1 MTRDRRQWSK
11 NKKLK
16 IIQRVEVNGLQ
27 LTLRKYNLSQS
38 LFHKWKRRFNEQ
50 GIIGL
55 RAQYSKV
62 DPEKRKMEQE
72 IKRLRKMV
80 GELSLELWFK
90 DELLKKPVFKQDAM
104 QVIES
109 FEDQGY
115 PLPGD

>member
-1 MTRDRRQWSK
+1 MTRERRQWSK

-55 RAQYSKV
+55 GAQ
-62 DPEKRKMEQE
+62 
-72 IKRLRKMV
+72 
-80 GELSLELWFK
+80 
-90 DELLKKPVFKQDAM
+90 
-104 QVIES
+104 
-109 FEDQGY
+109 
-115 PLPGD
+115 